1 MSRSGHSATPDGGSP
16 AVGGPADKHDINSR
30 RKVRSGEDLDILIGF
45 LGFWALVLLV
55 TTVWMELTAQ
65 PALGWALGLLASVL
79 ALWGLVRLR
88 RRLPAR
94 TARRMQ

>member
-1 MSRSGHSATPDGGSP
+1 MHA
-16 AVGGPADKHDINSR
+16 R

-45 LGFWALVLLV
+45 LAFWTLVLLA
-55 TTVWMELTAQ
+55 TTIWMELTAQ

-94 TARRMQ
+94 TGRRLH